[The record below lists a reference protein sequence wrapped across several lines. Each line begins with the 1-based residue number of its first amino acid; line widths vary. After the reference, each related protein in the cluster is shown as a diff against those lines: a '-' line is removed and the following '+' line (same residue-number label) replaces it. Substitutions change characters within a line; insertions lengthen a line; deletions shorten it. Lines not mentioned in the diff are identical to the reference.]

1 MKYTLLINCLL
12 PLKHFHC
19 PSHLCA
25 EKSLLQIF
33 SEKCSREW
41 KQHFRT
47 SESAPP
53 PVGAADSL
61 QDYGVSAD
69 IYGEMGDIKK

>member
-1 MKYTLLINCLL
+1 MKYVLLINRLL
-12 PLKHFHC
+12 PLKHFYC

-33 SEKCSREW
+33 FEKCNREL
-41 KQHFRT
+41 KQHFTT

-53 PVGAADSL
+53 LVEAAYSL
-61 QDYGVSAD
+61 QDDGVSAD
-69 IYGEMGDIKK
+69 IYGEM